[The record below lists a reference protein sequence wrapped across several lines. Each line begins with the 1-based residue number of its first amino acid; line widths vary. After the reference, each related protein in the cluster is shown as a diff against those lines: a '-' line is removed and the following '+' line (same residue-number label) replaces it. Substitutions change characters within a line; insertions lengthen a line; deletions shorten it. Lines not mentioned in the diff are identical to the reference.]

1 MPATDVT
8 QNRPSEVDVN
18 NQPRQFDCRV
28 ATADGERPGQGQVV
42 EDTMPAPALVIA
54 RSPFAPGRARR
65 CRSW

>member
-54 RSPFAPGRARR
+54 RSPFASWRARR